1 MEPGLYVV
9 ATPIGNLGDVTLR
22 ALETLRRAH
31 VIAAEDTRVTRALLH
46 HFGIAAK
53 VVALHEHNESRAAA
67 EVARWIEEG
76 RAVALVTDA
85 GTPAVSDPG
94 AKLVE
99 AVRAAGHRVIPVP
112 GASAL
117 TAALSASGI
126 SHDGVVFA
134 GFLPAK
140 GRERRDK
147 LAALAAGSWAIALF
161 EAPHRIDATLADL
174 RAALGERDVV
184 IAREITKKFEAI
196 TRLPLSQAR
205 EWVAADSDRG
215 RGEFV
220 LVIEGREPERSSA
233 ADPRAIL
240 EVLLAELPLKQ
251 AVALAVK
258 LTGEKRNALYAL
270 ALEIKK

>member
-1 MEPGLYVV
+1 MSGTLYVV
-9 ATPIGNLGDVTLR
+9 ATPLGNLSDLSPR
-22 ALETLRRAH
+22 AAETLCR
-31 VIAAEDTRVTRALLH
+31 VNTVAAEDTRRSRTLLEHVKSEAALMSFHAHSSDATLQKILH
-46 HFGIAAK
+46 LLGTGK
-53 VVALHEHNESRAAA
+53 D
-67 EVARWIEEG
+67 
-76 RAVALVTDA
+76 VALVTDA

-117 TAALSASGI
+117 TAALSASGV
-126 SHDGVVFA
+126 SHDGVIFA

-140 GRERRDK
+140 GRERREK

-161 EAPHRIDATLADL
+161 EAPHRIGATLADL
-174 RAALGERDVV
+174 HAALGERDVV

-205 EWVAADSDRG
+205 DWVAADSDRG
-215 RGEFV
+215 RGEIV
-220 LVIEGREPERSSA
+220 LVIEGREPERASA
-233 ADPRAIL
+233 TDPRAVL
-240 EVLLAELPLKQ
+240 EALLAELPLKQ

-270 ALEIKK
+270 ALALKK